1 MEHIVQFAISIDD
14 QTIAKRIE
22 DNAEEQIIKQIEQQV
37 RNGLFEHYYG
47 RDADEQSGLNRYSKE
62 IVENF
67 LEKHKEEILEK
78 AAIHLSDKLVRTK
91 AGKALL
97 EDNEQ
102 AAKRSVNGRATP

>member
-14 QTIAKRIE
+14 QTIAKKIME
-22 DNAEEQIIKQIEQQV
+22 NAEKQIIKEIERQV
-37 RNGLFEHYYG
+37 RNSLFEHYYG
-47 RDADEQSGLNRYSKE
+47 RDADEKSGLNEYSKR

-67 LEKHKEEILEK
+67 LTMHKDEILEK
-78 AAIHLSDKLVRTK
+78 AAVCLAGKLVKTK

-102 AAKRSVNGRATP
+102 AAKEA

>member
-14 QTIAKRIE
+14 QTIAKKIE
-22 DNAEEQIIKQIEQQV
+22 DNAEKQIIKQIEQQI
-37 RNGLFEHYYG
+37 RNGLFEHYYSSN
-47 RDADEQSGLNRYSKE
+47 ADEKSELNEYSKR

-102 AAKRSVNGRATP
+102 AAKEA